1 MNSLTGSPTAQ
12 GFLPA
17 VYKELDFENGDLVEV
32 KNTADLAEEEYINKS
47 QWLEL
52 CRYIGR
58 NKTFKPEAIFF
69 VENNPVIIFVNGTE
83 EDQKSLHEIY
93 NRLWCMANPRLL
105 FISTPVELNVYD
117 LAGKPARTLEELK
130 PLETVKQIALIAS
143 ELKNFK
149 REWVESGEVFGDVRF
164 GKPDSRADKALISDI
179 KTVRNRLKGEGLN
192 DDDKKKHLKYAHAL
206 IGRSIFIRYLEDRRI
221 LTKDYFYKV
230 AEENPNWKEI
240 LEKPVSKPFLYR
252 EMGESLYRKALS
264 DIDFTY
270 RLYEKLAEDFNG
282 DMFPYDQNEKNA
294 VKPQHL
300 FLLQMFLSG
309 EIENTS
315 LFFWAYKFDIIPIEL
330 ISNIYE
336 ELYHKGN
343 IRDGSIHG
351 THYTPPSLVEF
362 VLKKVLTPDRLRTT
376 PRVIDPACGSGIFLV
391 EAFRR
396 IVRFQLN
403 KQGKGHLTFNELES
417 ILKNQIG
424 GIELNEEAVRIA
436 AFSLYLAFLHYQEPS
451 DILEKIRD
459 RNKLPNLLYTG
470 HKKAGKKYFDIL
482 IAANAFDIDS
492 AIADSDVRKNFLSD
506 CADIVV
512 GNPPW
517 GAPPMED
524 KPGRESLDKVKKWC
538 EEKGIDISDNE
549 LSQAFIWRTIELL
562 KNSGSAA
569 LLVSSGVLLK
579 KSGTSK
585 RFKQDFLGTVRL
597 KEVVNFAQVRE
608 LFFNDAISPFI
619 SIVFKK
625 ENSTPTSY
633 IEYWTA
639 RRTKVIE
646 GTRVVVLDK
655 TDFKFFKYPDTAAR
669 DIWKIYYFGNHR
681 DHSLISGLRLYPELE
696 TYELKDDKKTRS
708 QGFTEGDK
716 KAKKVTWLPEYKEF
730 PTKYFNYRYGQLDF
744 NKLKATPTEAEGEG
758 DRENYQGKRILLKGG
773 ISQKTD
779 PKGAIIVRYETEKFA
794 FRHSINCIKL
804 KSNEED
810 DYKILLGILWSSLA
824 RYYFFMTASRWGVWH
839 DDVLLNEILKM
850 PVTFPKDKEL
860 KNRIIEAV
868 DKLRH
873 YNPPTLGNHIEI
885 KQLENELDDAV
896 FELYMLTESECDLIR
911 DRCQYAI
918 DSFYNPGNEMTIEHP
933 GLKQGVLSSLPGQKD
948 KHKGLEGYL
957 YVFLKS
963 LNPELEEG
971 TELAFQVIDPPA
983 VPMIAVIFK
992 AQKKG
997 GESHQDNSVD
1007 DLLEWGNLLHRLA
1020 RDTRTHY
1027 SRNIYIEG
1035 ILRLVMNDQIIIIK
1049 RKEERLWTRS
1059 AAYEDVEAT
1068 FLQTMNK
1075 EKRANV

>member
-1 MNSLTGSPTAQ
+1 MNSLTGSPAAP

-17 VYKELDFENGDLVEV
+17 VYRELDFENGDLVEV
-32 KNTADLAEEEYINKS
+32 KNTAELDEEEYINKS

-52 CRYIGR
+52 CRYIGKD
-58 NKTFKPEAIFF
+58 KTFKPEAIFF
-69 VENNPVIIFVNGTE
+69 VENNPVIIFVAGTE
-83 EDQKSLHEIY
+83 EDQNSLHEIY

-117 LAGKPARTLEELK
+117 LAGKPARTLEKLK
-130 PLETVKQIALIAS
+130 PLETVKQIARITS

-149 REWVESGEVFGDVRF
+149 REWVESGEVFGDDRF

-179 KTVRNRLKGEGLN
+179 KTVRNGLKDAGLN
-192 DDDKKKHLKYAHAL
+192 DDDNKKYLKYAHAL
-206 IGRSIFIRYLEDRRI
+206 IGRSIFIRYLEDRGI
-221 LTKDYFYKV
+221 LTKEYFYKV
-230 AEENPNWKEI
+230 ADDNPNWKKI
-240 LEKPVSKPFLYR
+240 LAEPVSKPFLQQ
-252 EMGESLYRKALS
+252 ETGESLYRKALS

-282 DMFPYDQNEKNA
+282 DMFPSDQTEKKA
-294 VKPQHL
+294 VKPEHL
-300 FLLQMFLSG
+300 LLLQRFLSG
-309 EIENTS
+309 EIEHTS

-343 IRDGSIHG
+343 RKDGRIHG

-396 IVRFQLN
+396 IVRCELY

-436 AFSLYLAFLHYQEPS
+436 AFSLYLAFLHYQEPP
-451 DILEKIRD
+451 DILEQIRGG
-459 RNKLPNLLYTG
+459 NKLPNLVYTG
-470 HKKAGKKYFDIL
+470 NKKAGKKYFDIL
-482 IAANAFDIDS
+482 IGANAFDIES
-492 AIADSDVRKNFLSD
+492 AIADSNVRKNFLSE

-517 GAPPMED
+517 GMPSSD
-524 KPGRESLDKVKKWC
+524 DIPGRKSLGKVLEWSNNKRKS
-538 EEKGIDISDNE
+538 ISNKE

-579 KSGTSK
+579 NSVRSN
-585 RFKQDFLGTVRL
+585 RFKQDLLGTIRL
-597 KEVVNFAQVRE
+597 QEVVNFVQVRD

-633 IEYWTA
+633 IDYWTA

-655 TDFKFFKYPDTAAR
+655 ADFKFFKYPDTAAH

-681 DHSLISGLRLYPELE
+681 DHSLISGIRLYRPLKEIAVKNLE
-696 TYELKDDKKTRS
+696 RKQGFKESTMGREDAGWLKEYRYLPTEDFFARYELIDFEAKMRPTPPYVREKGSRDIY
-708 QGFTEGDK
+708 EG
-716 KAKKVTWLPEYKEF
+716 
-730 PTKYFNYRYGQLDF
+730 R
-744 NKLKATPTEAEGEG
+744 
-758 DRENYQGKRILLKGG
+758 RILVKAG
-773 ISQKTD
+773 ISQNTI
-779 PKGAIIVRYETEKFA
+779 PKGQLIIRYETEKFA
-794 FRHSINCIKL
+794 FKLSIACIKL
-804 KSNEED
+804 ESNKED
-810 DYKILLGILWSSLA
+810 DYKIILGILWSSLA

-839 DDVLLNEILKM
+839 DDVLLNEILEM
-850 PVTFPKDKEL
+850 PVTFPKDKGL

-868 DKLRH
+868 DKLRN
-873 YNPPTLGNHIEI
+873 YNPPALGSHAEI
-885 KQLENELDDAV
+885 KRLEDELDDAV

-911 DRCQYAI
+911 DRCKYAI
-918 DSFYNPGNEMTIEHP
+918 DSFYNPENEMTIEHP
-933 GLKQGVLSSLPGQKD
+933 GLKHGVLSSLPVQKD
-948 KHKGLEGYL
+948 KHRGLEGYL

-971 TELAFQVIDPPA
+971 KELTFQVIYPPA
-983 VPMIAVIFK
+983 VPMIAIIFT

-997 GESHQDNSVD
+997 EESKKDNSVN
-1007 DLLEWGNLLHRLA
+1007 DLSEWGNLLRRLD
-1020 RDTRTHY
+1020 RDTRTPY

-1075 EKRANV
+1075 ENRSNV